1 MGLGNVIITGGA
13 SGLGAA
19 TVESVARHGGTPLVI
34 DRKTPPSEVVFAQ
47 ADLADT
53 DAVDAAVRALADRVD
68 GQIHGVFTAA
78 GIDACGKLDDVSAK
92 DWEQVIH
99 VNLLGT
105 AAVIRSAL
113 PYLKNTGGRIV
124 TCASTLGIKAVSDA
138 TAYCAS
144 KFGVVGFSRALAA
157 ELAGAVGVTT
167 LIPGGMHT
175 SFFDNRDEQYKPPPD
190 AKLNKPQDVAETVV
204 FALSQPAGCEVRE
217 LVVCASTESS
227 WP

>member
-1 MGLGNVIITGGA
+1 MGLGNIIITGGS

-19 TVESVARHGGTPLVI
+19 TVESVARRGGTPLVI
-34 DRKTPPSEVVFAQ
+34 DRNDPSADVAFAR

-53 DAVDAAVRALADRVD
+53 EAVETAVRTLAERVD

-78 GIDACGKLDDVSAK
+78 GIDSCGKLGDVAAK
-92 DWEQVIH
+92 DWERVIH

-157 ELAGAVGVTT
+157 ELAGEVGVTT
-167 LIPGGMHT
+167 LIPGGMYT
-175 SFFDNRDEQYKPPPD
+175 PFFDDRDEQYKPPPD
-190 AKLNKPQDVAETVV
+190 AKLNKPADVAETVV

-217 LVVCASTESS
+217 MVVCASTESS